1 VIVAVETPL
10 AVEVSRAWTAL
21 IDWERQAEWM
31 RDADSVRVLSVARE
45 GVGVRLAVRTRV
57 LNVPMFTEIL
67 EVIEWEPPS
76 RLVMAHRSFIRGTG
90 EWTLEP
96 DGVGSR
102 FGWTERLSLPVP
114 ILGAVALRVY
124 RPFMRH
130 LMRTASSGFRESLT
144 PRVSS

>member
-1 VIVAVETPL
+1 VIVSVETALP
-10 AVEVSRAWTAL
+10 VPVVRACAAL
-21 IDWERQAEWM
+21 LEWERQADWM
-31 RDADSVRVLSVARE
+31 RDADSVRVLSANRE

-90 EWTLEP
+90 EWLLEP
-96 DGVGSR
+96 DAVGSR
-102 FGWTERLSLPVP
+102 FRWTERLSLPPPVLGELA
-114 ILGAVALRVY
+114 LGAY

-130 LMRTASSGFRESLT
+130 LMRGASRAFRESLT
-144 PRVSS
+144 PRI